1 MRTRVSITLLM
12 LSLGLYVASLFSDGF
27 YIQTAHA
34 RDATI
39 GWALLQFG
47 WLSLFYGIFAWLAN
61 PLFIAGWM
69 MLVLHQKRVA
79 AIFAVTALACSSS
92 FLLCQTVIT
101 QEAGSPELI
110 DGYGLGYWLWLAS
123 PAVLVAASLV
133 AAKTSHLQTPTTGT
147 QLPNA
152 NPLI

>member
-1 MRTRVSITLLM
+1 MQSRVSITLLI

-47 WLSLFYGIFAWLAN
+47 WLSLFNGIIAWLAN
-61 PLFIAGWM
+61 PLLIAGWV
-69 MLVLHQKRVA
+69 MLRLHRERA
-79 AIFAVTALACSSS
+79 AALFAVTALACSSS
-92 FLLCQTVIT
+92 FLLCQTIIT
-101 QEAGSPELI
+101 AEAGSPERI

-133 AAKTSHLQTPTTGT
+133 AAKASHLQTPTTGT

-152 NPLI
+152 NPMI